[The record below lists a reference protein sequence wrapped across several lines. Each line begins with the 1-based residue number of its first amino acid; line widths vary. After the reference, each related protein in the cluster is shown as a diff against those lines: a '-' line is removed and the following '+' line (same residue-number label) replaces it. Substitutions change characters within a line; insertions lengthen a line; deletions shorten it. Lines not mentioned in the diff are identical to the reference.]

1 MIRAGLRLYDS
12 PCVLH
17 VPLTSP
23 PLICA
28 QQRSAKRG
36 TQIIK
41 FYLLQLSATSQL
53 PLMFWAQIIILKTKF
68 HKL

>member
-1 MIRAGLRLYDS
+1 MIHAGLRLYDS

-23 PLICA
+23 SLFCA

-41 FYLLQLSATSQL
+41 LCLLQLSATSQL
-53 PLMFWAQIIILKTKF
+53 PLMFWAQIIFLRTKVR
-68 HKL
+68 KL